1 MVNEGAKI
9 LEERIAARPEDID
22 VAMINGL
29 GFPAYAG
36 GPRWAGEMG
45 LRRVRDA
52 MLRYCDRVGS
62 EYWMPSAVIQRLAD
76 SHKTFYDAQL

>member
-1 MVNEGAKI
+1 
-9 LEERIAARPEDID
+9 
-22 VAMINGL
+22 MINGL
-29 GFPAYAG
+29 GFPAYTG
-36 GPRWAGEMG
+36 GPMWWAGEIG

-62 EYWMPSAVIQRLAD
+62 EYWMPSALVEHLAQ